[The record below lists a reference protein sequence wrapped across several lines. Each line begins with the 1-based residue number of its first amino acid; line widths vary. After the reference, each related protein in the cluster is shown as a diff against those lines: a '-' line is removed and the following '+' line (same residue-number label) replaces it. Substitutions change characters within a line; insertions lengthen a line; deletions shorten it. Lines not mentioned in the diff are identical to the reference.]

1 MKALEEKILREGTV
15 LPGHVLKVGSFL
27 NHQIDAAFVLD
38 MGREIARL
46 FADSGVT
53 RVLTIETSG
62 IAVAMGAAA
71 ALNVPLV
78 FAKKNRTQNLSGDLY
93 QTVVHSYT
101 HGTDYTVVVEKAY
114 LHPGDQVLLVDD
126 FLANGR
132 ALEGLLHIVQQAG
145 AQPVGAAVAIEKGFQ
160 HGGDALR
167 EQGLRV
173 EALALI
179 DRMEDDGT
187 VVFRT

>member
-1 MKALEEKILREGTV
+1 
-15 LPGHVLKVGSFL
+15 
-27 NHQIDAAFVLD
+27 
-38 MGREIARL
+38 
-46 FADSGVT
+46 
-53 RVLTIETSG
+53 
-62 IAVAMGAAA
+62 
-71 ALNVPLV
+71 
-78 FAKKNRTQNLSGDLY
+78 
-93 QTVVHSYT
+93 VHSYT